1 MTPAWVMGARVWAEE
16 GLGAKGSGEYLA
28 GVGHTQVGREVP
40 STQQEKGHQCLFP
53 TPREVLTKGRRV
65 WPICRELWVAGADYA
80 ASRRQAPCF
89 LLSSKHSRGSSQ

>member
-40 STQQEKGHQCLFP
+40 STQQEKGRQCLFP
-53 TPREVLTKGRRV
+53 TPQGSADQGEESLAHLQGALGR
-65 WPICRELWVAGADYA
+65 WCGLCCLQETGSLLPAFQ
-80 ASRRQAPCF
+80 QA
-89 LLSSKHSRGSSQ
+89 